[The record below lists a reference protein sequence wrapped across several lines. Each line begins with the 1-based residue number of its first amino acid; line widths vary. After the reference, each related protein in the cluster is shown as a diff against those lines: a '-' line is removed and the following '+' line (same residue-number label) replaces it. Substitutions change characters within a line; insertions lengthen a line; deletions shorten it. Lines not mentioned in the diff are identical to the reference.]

1 MLQAMGSSRVG
12 HKLATEQQQLC
23 VCVCVCV
30 NHFAVHLK
38 LTQHYKSTIFQLK
51 NNKDTFAFL
60 VTWPVISITISIFQ
74 IRK

>member
-23 VCVCVCV
+23 VCVCL

-38 LTQHYKSTIFQLK
+38 LTQHYKSTIYYYKIKSKF
-51 NNKDTFAFL
+51 
-60 VTWPVISITISIFQ
+60 
-74 IRK
+74 